1 MMRGGTNHKGAIE
14 QLVSDKGTVRGIKNR
29 VRTSIF
35 KQDYQQVKNPTGG
48 AMVSHACSNG

>member
-1 MMRGGTNHKGAIE
+1 MMRGGTNHKGATE

-35 KQDYQQVKNPTGG
+35 KQDYQQVKRFRWF
-48 AMVSHACSNG
+48 NGLAHS